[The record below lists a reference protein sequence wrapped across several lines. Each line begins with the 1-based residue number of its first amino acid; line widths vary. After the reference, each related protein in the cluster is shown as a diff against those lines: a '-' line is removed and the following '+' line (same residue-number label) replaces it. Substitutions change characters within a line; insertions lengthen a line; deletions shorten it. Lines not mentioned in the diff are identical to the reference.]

1 MSGPGRKGSRDRG
14 RMAGQREDWPGLD
27 RPGRDLSDVQGGMPY
42 VGKIEVWVDKIPDFY
57 LI

>member
-1 MSGPGRKGSRDRG
+1 
-14 RMAGQREDWPGLD
+14 MAGQREDWPGLD

-42 VGKIEVWVDKIPDFY
+42 GGKIEVWIDKIPDFY